1 MGSCACASQRRRR
14 SPHAPRWQYTSEL
27 LALVGYGVPLTATQS
42 GLLRMGRGI
51 AFRYVRARC
60 TRYASL
66 TLPSP
71 HPTPPPSP
79 PAPLDPHPYLHPHP
93 PSSPPSPSGG
103 GGGPR
108 SGVVGGE
115 SARNER
121 CYLQCSLAG
130 EQRCGCSRAKGAAC
144 AVGAIAR
151 GGGQW
156 EAARALRRAGGR
168 ARVLRDGS
176 IPPNGWRCGM
186 GCRQRRNEAACLR
199 WEGELRSA
207 VYGRGGGAG
216 PLCGIVGSE
225 SAHDERRWLQ

>member
-1 MGSCACASQRRRR
+1 MLESAVSQSLPNSCRPPSSSISLSRSRQRRLRLCSRNFTTTQTWNALQPLSCKRRRSHRRRHCSRWRAMGSCACASQRRRQ

-121 CYLQCSLAG
+121 C
-130 EQRCGCSRAKGAAC
+130 
-144 AVGAIAR
+144 
-151 GGGQW
+151 
-156 EAARALRRAGGR
+156 
-168 ARVLRDGS
+168 
-176 IPPNGWRCGM
+176 
-186 GCRQRRNEAACLR
+186 
-199 WEGELRSA
+199 
-207 VYGRGGGAG
+207 
-216 PLCGIVGSE
+216 
-225 SAHDERRWLQ
+225 